1 LDYVIVAI
9 EEGKDL
15 SSLTTNELMGSF
27 CAYEYKMN
35 QRNVVAVEQAFQS
48 KVNLIDKISSSSGKA
63 CSSEEGAL
71 NFGTGKLSL
80 SLSLLVETITYKLV
94 PQNNNSNNNK
104 SWVWNNLHTAYPIHC
119 I

>member
-1 LDYVIVAI
+1 MFSFSALDYVVVAI

-15 SSLTTNELMGSF
+15 SSLTTNKLMGSF

-63 CSSEEGAL
+63 CSSEEEEGAL

-80 SLSLLVETITYKLV
+80 SLSLSLSLF
-94 PQNNNSNNNK
+94 
-104 SWVWNNLHTAYPIHC
+104 L
-119 I
+119 